1 MTLSIFEAIVLGTVQ
16 GVTEWLPV
24 SSSGHLVLAQHLF
37 GLEQPVVYD
46 IVLHLG
52 SLLVVL
58 AVFRKEI
65 IELAAGA
72 LKREERALRYAAYLA
87 VATVPIGLIG
97 VFLNDLVKELFSD
110 VRTVGF
116 SLLFTA
122 LLLHLSQY
130 PKEKTGKI
138 TLKSAVFIGIAQGI
152 AILPGVSRSGATIS
166 AGLMQGVE
174 REEAARFSFLMFI
187 PAILGATLVEAGNIT
202 EIAEPMALAAGTLAS
217 VLVGFASLK
226 LLLGIVKEGTFSRF
240 KWYCLAL
247 GLLILAFLR

>member
-1 MTLSIFEAIVLGTVQ
+1 MLTILEAIILGIVQ
-16 GVTEWLPV
+16 GITEWLPV
-24 SSSGHLVLAQHLF
+24 SSSGHLVLLQHLF

-52 SLLVVL
+52 SLVVVL

-65 IELAAGA
+65 MDLSLGV
-72 LKREERALRYAAYLA
+72 LRREEKELRYAGYLA
-87 VATVPIGLIG
+87 IATIPIGLVG

-110 VRTVGF
+110 VRTVGV

-130 PKEKTGKI
+130 PEKKDKKI
-138 TLKSAVFIGIAQGI
+138 TLKSAIGIGIMQGI
-152 AILPGVSRSGATIS
+152 AILPGVSRSGSTIS

-187 PAILGATLVEAGNIT
+187 PAILGATLVEGRHIR
-202 EIAEPMALAAGTLAS
+202 EIADPMALGVGTLAS
-217 VLVGFASLK
+217 VIVGFLTLNF
-226 LLLGIVKEGTFSRF
+226 LLRIVKTGNFSRF
-240 KWYCLAL
+240 KWYCLTV
-247 GLLILAFLR
+247 GLLILVFLR